1 MRAKKSAK
9 RSARKTAKRRKDAE
23 LFAAADRAPKAT
35 EGDVRRLLHELQVH
49 SEETTVQN
57 DQLIKAQAELEQ
69 ARDRYAD
76 LYDFAPIGYMLID
89 SRGTIADINLRGAE
103 LLARTRTF
111 IVNLPLTTMV
121 VREHLDALRGFLAAS
136 RQQHDGQ
143 TLEMETRVRRM
154 PERMVRLVSRPLG
167 GGGGAARLLIAIFD
181 VTDERR
187 LGAERAA
194 ALEREQARSAELS
207 RALMRGQEAEARIK
221 ALLERVVKVQEDERR
236 RIARNLHDHLGQ
248 QMTALRLT
256 INALKTA
263 AASAE
268 EVREQLD
275 TLDRITAKM
284 DRDLDTIAWDL
295 RPPALDD
302 VGLNGA
308 LDSLVR
314 EWSAVQGVPAEFHVS
329 QPEAIRLTSDIE
341 SHLYRIVQEALTN
354 VAKHAAATRV
364 SVILERRG
372 DDVVAVIEDDGRGFD
387 IDSMLPDHRHGS
399 ERRMGLISMQERA
412 ALVGGSMQLESARGA
427 GTTLFVRMPVQAV
440 VRQLVAQNPHN

>member
-1 MRAKKSAK
+1 
-9 RSARKTAKRRKDAE
+9 
-23 LFAAADRAPKAT
+23 
-35 EGDVRRLLHELQVH
+35 
-49 SEETTVQN
+49 
-57 DQLIKAQAELEQ
+57 
-69 ARDRYAD
+69 
-76 LYDFAPIGYMLID
+76 
-89 SRGTIADINLRGAE
+89 
-103 LLARTRTF
+103 
-111 IVNLPLTTMV
+111 
-121 VREHLDALRGFLAAS
+121 
-136 RQQHDGQ
+136 
-143 TLEMETRVRRM
+143 
-154 PERMVRLVSRPLG
+154 
-167 GGGGAARLLIAIFD
+167 
-181 VTDERR
+181 
-187 LGAERAA
+187 
-194 ALEREQARSAELS
+194 
-207 RALMRGQEAEARIK
+207 
-221 ALLERVVKVQEDERR
+221 
-236 RIARNLHDHLGQ
+236 
-248 QMTALRLT
+248 MTALRLT

-268 EVREQLD
+268 EVHEQLD

-302 VGLNGA
+302 VGLDGA

-412 ALVGGSMQLESARGA
+412 ALVGGSVQLESARGA